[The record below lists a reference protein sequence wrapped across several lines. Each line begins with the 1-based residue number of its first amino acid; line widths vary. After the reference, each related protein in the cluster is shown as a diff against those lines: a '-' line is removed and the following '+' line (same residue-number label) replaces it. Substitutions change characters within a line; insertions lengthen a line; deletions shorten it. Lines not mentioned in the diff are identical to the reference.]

1 MRLHLITP
9 ENSSFQTLL
18 TTIPLLQQDFD
29 MLHLRLHYFSD
40 QKLLSLVKELRNQSF
55 PDSKLLLHDRPHLVA
70 ELGLSHVQIG
80 FRSPRFEV
88 VKKRYPFLK
97 IGVSVHSL
105 REMEQAKEAD
115 FFMLGHIY
123 QTASKPNKQP
133 LGEKE
138 AEQIIE
144 TINQP
149 VIAIGGIQPA
159 HITPLHQIGFHGV
172 AVMGGVLNMDKPVE
186 ALASYNRARRELN
199 V

>member
-9 ENSSFQTLL
+9 ENSSFQTLI
-18 TTIPLLQQDFD
+18 TTIPPIQDAFD
-29 MLHLRLHYFSD
+29 MLHLRLHTFSD
-40 QKLLSLVKELRNQSF
+40 QKLFSLVRELRNQSF
-55 PDSKLLLHDRPHLVA
+55 PDSKFILHDRPHLVA

-97 IGVSVHSL
+97 IGVSVHSPM
-105 REMEQAKEAD
+105 EMEQAKEAD

-123 QTASKPNKQP
+123 PTASKPDKQP

-138 AEQIIE
+138 AEKIMK

-159 HITPLHQIGFHGV
+159 HIATLHQIGFHGV
-172 AVMGGVLNMDKPVE
+172 AVMGGVLNADKPIE
-186 ALASYNRARRELN
+186 ALASYNRARRELD

>member
-9 ENSSFQTLL
+9 ENSSFQTLIQA
-18 TTIPLLQQDFD
+18 IPPMQDAFD
-29 MLHLRLHYFSD
+29 MLHLRLHTFSD
-40 QKLLSLVKELRNQSF
+40 QKLLSLVRELRNQSF
-55 PDSKLLLHDRPHLVA
+55 PDAKLILHDRPHLVA

-97 IGVSVHSL
+97 IGVSVHSTV
-105 REMEQAKEAD
+105 EMEQAKEAD

-123 QTASKPNKQP
+123 QTASKPDKQP
-133 LGEKE
+133 LGEEETEK
-138 AEQIIE
+138 IMK

-149 VIAIGGIQPA
+149 VIAIGGIQPS
-159 HITPLHQIGFHGV
+159 HIATLHQIGFHGF
-172 AVMGGVLNMDKPVE
+172 AVMSGVLNADKPAE
-186 ALASYNRARRELN
+186 AIASYNRARRELD

>member
-9 ENSSFQTLL
+9 ENSSFQTLI
-18 TTIPLLQQDFD
+18 TTIPPMQDDFD

-40 QKLLSLVKELRNQSF
+40 QKLLSLVKELRSKSF
-55 PDSKLLLHDRPHLVA
+55 PDSKIILHDRPHLVA
-70 ELGLSHVQIG
+70 ELGLPHVQIG

-88 VKKRYPFLK
+88 VKKRYPFLQ

-105 REMEQAKEAD
+105 MEMEQAKEAE

-138 AEQIIE
+138 AKQIIE
-144 TINQP
+144 AVHQP

-159 HITPLHQIGFHGV
+159 HIAPLHQIGFHGV
-172 AVMGGVLNMDKPVE
+172 AVMGGILNADKPVE
-186 ALASYNRARRELN
+186 ALASYNRARGELD